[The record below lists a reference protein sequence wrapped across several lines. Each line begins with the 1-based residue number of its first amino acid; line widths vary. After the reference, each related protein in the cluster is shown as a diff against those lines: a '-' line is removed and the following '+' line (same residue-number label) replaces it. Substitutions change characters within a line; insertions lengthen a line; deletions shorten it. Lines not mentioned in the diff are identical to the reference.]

1 MAACNK
7 GSKNGIKL
15 LLDYSDTN
23 NIDLNIE
30 DNFGW
35 TGFMYACRNGPMT
48 QVVKILNRHS
58 GRQAIDYLAKNNRGK
73 TAIAIGS
80 GNY

>member
-7 GSKNGIKL
+7 GSKNSIKL
-15 LLDYSDTN
+15 LLDYSNTN

-35 TGFMYACRNGPMT
+35 TGFMYTCRKGYKD
-48 QVVKILNRHS
+48 VVKILLDHS
-58 GRQAIDYLAKNNRGK
+58 G
-73 TAIAIGS
+73 S
-80 GNY
+80 